1 MKGLEIQ
8 WEFISINGN
17 KTFNMSNFQKGLPVF
32 DCYVYLDRLYTSLVL
47 RSNYNVFYALYEL
60 ENVEGQIV
68 ITEDSYL
75 YTEIVPAGVVES

>member
-1 MKGLEIQ
+1 M
-8 WEFISINGN
+8 
-17 KTFNMSNFQKGLPVF
+17 F
-32 DCYVYLDRLYTSLVL
+32 DSYVYLDRLYASLVL

-60 ENVEGQIV
+60 ENVEGQVV